1 MIIKPRIKGFLC
13 TTSHPVGCEKD
24 VVLQIAHVKH
34 RGVVEHGPKRVL
46 V

>member
-24 VVLQIAHVKH
+24 VVSQI
-34 RGVVEHGPKRVL
+34 
-46 V
+46 